1 MALSH
6 ILAAIT
12 AEADHQIAEATTAHK
27 ASLKALAEHH
37 ASALHVIAE
46 SVQRKKKDR
55 IQQLRQRAED
65 HTSLLRRHAVLDR
78 KQRIVD
84 EFYDSVIRELSAMSP
99 SQAEKLMTGWAAQLP
114 EGGKILPSKKHE
126 AIVKKIAKGR
136 ECGPTI
142 DAKGGFRYE
151 SEREDRDYTYEFLVK
166 EILRPATEISVAQ
179 QLFSAA

>member
-37 ASALHVIAE
+37 ASVLHVIAE

-99 SQAEKLMTGWAAQLP
+99 SQAEKLMTGWVAQLP

-126 AIVKKIAKGR
+126 AIVKLAAVTVIQAIDHLLSQVQPLKVPRFPVPTVAKPGLHIPR
-136 ECGPTI
+136 NI
-142 DAKGGFRYE
+142 
-151 SEREDRDYTYEFLVK
+151 
-166 EILRPATEISVAQ
+166 
-179 QLFSAA
+179 